1 MEKGI
6 MVNNDFLGNGLN
18 ETNEGNNI
26 TSLDNNY
33 DSKSYKSTDLKVL
46 VVAWV
51 VVLLASSFSLIL
63 WREFGLGEP
72 LWWPYITFFILLG
85 FFVLSLV
92 VKDFKSL
99 RSFIAIILIIF
110 LFGFGGGW
118 QWGIIP
124 WVRNSIYWIDWT
136 NSLPWALSS
145 LMIHLLRLTPAIAVL
160 IYLFSIKRK
169 RKDFFLVKGEI
180 KALVEPSRLLG
191 MKEPK
196 PWTNIGSIFA
206 IIFTVGT
213 LIFLLVSQTP
223 TLDDFFGVL
232 PLLPVAIL
240 IAAMN
245 AFNEEFTL
253 RAAPLSEL
261 WKKLGKKHALLLTTV
276 YFGLGHFYGVPSG
289 ILGVLLSA
297 FLGWFLG
304 KSLLETKGF
313 FWAWIIHFFPD
324 IVIFTFY
331 AMFP

>member
-1 MEKGI
+1 
-6 MVNNDFLGNGLN
+6 MVKNDFPGNHLS
-18 ETNEGNNI
+18 ETNE
-26 TSLDNNY
+26 TDNKGTLESNF
-33 DSKSYKSTDLKVL
+33 DSESYKTTDLKVL
-46 VVAWV
+46 IVAWV
-51 VVLLASSFSLIL
+51 VILLASSFSLIL
-63 WREFGLGEP
+63 WREFGVGEP
-72 LWWPYITFFILLG
+72 LWWPYITFFILLA
-85 FFVLSLV
+85 FFLLSLV

-99 RSFIAIILIIF
+99 RSFNAIILIIF

-124 WVRNSIYWIDWT
+124 WIRNSTFWIDWT
-136 NSLPWALSS
+136 SNMPWALSS

-160 IYLFSIKRK
+160 FYLFSIKKK

-180 KALVEPSRLLG
+180 KALVEPSKLIG

-196 PWTNIGSIFA
+196 PWTNIGTIFA
-206 IIFTVGT
+206 IIFTLGT
-213 LIFLLVSQTP
+213 LIFLLVTQTP
-223 TLDDFFGVL
+223 TLDNFIGVL
-232 PLLPVAIL
+232 PLLPVVIL